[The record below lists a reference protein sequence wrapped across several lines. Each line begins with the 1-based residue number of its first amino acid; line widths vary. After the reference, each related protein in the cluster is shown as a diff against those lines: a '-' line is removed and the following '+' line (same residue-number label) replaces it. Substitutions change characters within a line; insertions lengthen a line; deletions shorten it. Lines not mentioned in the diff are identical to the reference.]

1 MGDASTAFLKGG
13 LGCLGAAILG
23 GSVCGAIGGN
33 FRIDLGGIILVG
45 LAGGALGL
53 ALHTAYERGRR
64 DALLGT
70 ATDTTPTEAALT
82 APTSRAIPFTSR
94 WSADSAI
101 SVADALAEVVE
112 RQWRGESP
120 VLRHLGHGSLEV
132 TFRPRERASALCLRL
147 VADAEADEVVV
158 RFQGPRGEA
167 VLHGG
172 PWRGDFASNAH
183 LRKTY
188 DFVQD
193 LLEERVVYVFD
204 SRGAH
209 RFVTRG
215 EVPRCIAVD
224 PSGLVRSWNGSL
236 DRGGDA

>member
-1 MGDASTAFLKGG
+1 MRDEVQRL
-13 LGCLGAAILG
+13 LEAAAERVLREHAPE
-23 GSVCGAIGGN
+23 S
-33 FRIDLGGIILVG
+33 
-45 LAGGALGL
+45 L
-53 ALHTAYERGRR
+53 ALV
-64 DALLGT
+64 
-70 ATDTTPTEAALT
+70 ATL
-82 APTSRAIPFTSR
+82 
-94 WSADSAI
+94 
-101 SVADALAEVVE
+101 
-112 RQWRGESP
+112 
-120 VLRHLGHGSLEV
+120 
-132 TFRPRERASALCLRL
+132 
-147 VADAEADEVVV
+147 VVV
-158 RFQGPRGEA
+158 PGKTIE
-167 VLHGG
+167 H
-172 PWRGDFASNAH
+172 GDFASNAH